1 MRSITILRAR
11 RRELGLSLD
20 ELGRR
25 TDIERSRLSRAEREY
40 VPLSHEE
47 LKRLALHLGL
57 EMEQLVTVP
66 TPGDNQGNSPAGG
79 AS

>member
-1 MRSITILRAR
+1 MGSITILRSR

-25 TDIERSRLSRAEREY
+25 TGIERSRLSRAEREY
-40 VPLSHEE
+40 VPLNHEE
-47 LKRLALHLGL
+47 LKRLALHLRL
-57 EMEQLVTVP
+57 EVEQLVAVT